1 MENIRQTLKTGQKKT
16 GENHGNKEN
25 FWKTKENIGWV
36 FNISQKIKD
45 LGYDVLKTYEIE
57 MLHIDGNKEVI
68 KYPNTQQK
76 FRYPF
81 YFKTMLN
88 KTTNYKTI
96 KY

>member
-1 MENIRQTLKTGQKKT
+1 MSSLLSKI
-16 GENHGNKEN
+16 N

>member
-1 MENIRQTLKTGQKKT
+1 MHFHWI
-16 GENHGNKEN
+16 NKMIKA
-25 FWKTKENIGWV
+25 FQIQQST

-76 FRYPF
+76 FR
-81 YFKTMLN
+81 
-88 KTTNYKTI
+88 
-96 KY
+96 